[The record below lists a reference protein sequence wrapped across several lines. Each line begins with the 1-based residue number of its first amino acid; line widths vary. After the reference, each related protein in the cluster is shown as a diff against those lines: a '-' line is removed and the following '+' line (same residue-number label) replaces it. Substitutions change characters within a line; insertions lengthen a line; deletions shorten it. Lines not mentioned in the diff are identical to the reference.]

1 MHKSFSFALSM
12 IAVFLFAGSGRV
24 FAQSEPSKAEA
35 GAQSSDKAGK
45 PKKRAPKFEV
55 GVQFSSLSI
64 NPHSTICFDL
74 CLVGSDRGYSEPG
87 GGARFTYN
95 LTNNIGLE
103 AEGNIFPRE
112 YRNYNLGLL
121 GLGGRN
127 SQAQFGIKI
136 GERFKRLGV
145 FGKVRPGLVTFSKV
159 SYVVSTSVLTID
171 FGNGPKQYT
180 IGQFGEKKR
189 RFLSAD
195 VGAVVEFYISRHL
208 MTRVDLGDTI
218 IRYGVIFVPGYSAS
232 NAIQRI
238 PPETRHNF
246 QFSAGVGLRF

>member
-1 MHKSFSFALSM
+1 MQKSFSFALSM
-12 IAVFLFAGSGRV
+12 IAVFLFAGSERV
-24 FAQSEPSKAEA
+24 FAQSDPSKAEV
-35 GAQSSDKAGK
+35 GASSDNAGK

-55 GVQFSSLSI
+55 GVQFTSLSI
-64 NPHSTICFDL
+64 NPHSIICFDV
-74 CLVGSDRGYSEPG
+74 CLIGSDRKYTEPG
-87 GGARFTYN
+87 GGVRFTYN

-112 YRNYNLGLL
+112 YRNYSLGLL

-136 GERFKRLGV
+136 GKRFKRLGV
-145 FGKVRPGLVTFSKV
+145 FGKVRPGFVSFSKV
-159 SYVVSTSVLTID
+159 SYVVSTTLLTVD
-171 FGNGPKQYT
+171 FGSGPKQYT
-180 IGQFGEKKR
+180 IGQFGERERK
-189 RFLSAD
+189 FPSLD
-195 VGAVVEFYISRHL
+195 VGAVAEFYISKHL

-218 IRYGVIFVPGYSAS
+218 IRYGLILVPGYSAS